1 MLRPFVFTFC
11 VLAVTAAVTG
21 EGLEGC
27 SPINVPSAAPRPPA
41 VTPASL
47 TFLGAGTALAQSVNV
62 SETNY
67 SGAFSVTSAN
77 CSAIAAADKPSSSGA
92 FSITPLG
99 AGSCTFTFTDA
110 QQRTATL
117 SVSVTVT
124 LGGGE

>member
-1 MLRPFVFTFC
+1 MLRPFVSAFS
-11 VLAVTAAVTG
+11 VLAIAAAVTG
-21 EGLEGC
+21 GGLEGC
-27 SPINVPSAAPRPPA
+27 SPVNVLSAPPRPPA
-41 VTPASL
+41 VLPASL
-47 TFLGAGTALAQSVNV
+47 TFLGAGAALAQSVNV

-67 SGAFSVTSAN
+67 SGAFSVTSAS
-77 CSAIAAADKPSSSGA
+77 CSAIAAADKPNSSGA

-124 LGGGE
+124 VGGGE